1 MTFGQSVKTC
11 FKKYCVFKG
20 RATRSEYWYFTLFV
34 FLVGVGLSFV
44 QGLCSIPVLFSGGK
58 GSETINTVFLILS
71 AAFELLILLPSLAVL
86 TRRLHDTNRSGWWL
100 VGIYS
105 ILAVGLIAL
114 MGGVAPDLIAGKE
127 PDFSSMTMTPAM
139 VIGLCACL
147 LALVW
152 DIIFIVWCCMDS
164 KPGLNKY
171 GPNPKGIDTTNS
183 VEQSEEQ

>member
-100 VGIYS
+100 VAIYS
-105 ILAVGLIAL
+105 ILVVGLIAL
-114 MGGVAPDLIAGKE
+114 MGSMVPDLIAGKE

-152 DIIFIVWCCMDS
+152 DIIFIVWCCKDS

-171 GPNPKGIDTTNS
+171 GPNPKGIDNEDGGLRT
-183 VEQSEEQ
+183 ED